1 MAAPVVI
8 ELRGVGK
15 RYLLRQDG
23 RYWVR
28 DLVRRLMG
36 RPVEHAH
43 LWALRGIDL
52 EVREGDVVGIIGE
65 NGSGK
70 TTLLRLLCN
79 VTPPSE
85 GALRINGRVAGLL
98 ELGAGFH
105 PYLTGRENLYLNGS
119 ILGLSKREIDARF
132 DEIVEFSGIGRFID
146 EPVKNYSSG
155 MYVRLGFAIA
165 VNLDPDILVIDEVLA
180 VGDAEF
186 QHKSKSKILEF
197 RDQGKT
203 IVLVSHDLTI
213 IRDLCTRVY
222 WLHRG
227 RIREQGDIE
236 TITSS
241 YILDVARRFGFL
253 TLHHDELSVVFEK
266 GKLIIFWKGIE
277 LTKNSCAGAL
287 LMTPTSWFFSDQA
300 WWEVQESS
308 ARRFVALGRWKLLPL
323 EQRWEVELVSPREI
337 VWTQTLTLSRELAFT
352 NATINLRLSDRY
364 REWWTDLEQGRFPEE
379 FLPGA
384 AQRILVESKE
394 RVLGVRPFSLGDVC
408 VPGISVRVLEPDQ
421 GILLQAMNTESFLRS
436 RDIQAV
442 RVEGMRTYPAGTR
455 FTTRVSIRI
464 EEEV

>member
-203 IVLVSHDLTI
+203 IVLCSHLLADVQDVCDRIGILHLGELKELGRVESLLQVRDVTE
-213 IRDLCTRVY
+213 IRASGLSKEAEEEIQQVIKRHKGELISV
-222 WLHRG
+222 G
-227 RIREQGDIE
+227 NP
-236 TITSS
+236 TSS
-241 YILDVARRFGFL
+241 LEELFLGIIAESEARPGRRVRGGA
-253 TLHHDELSVVFEK
+253 DK
-266 GKLIIFWKGIE
+266 GPG
-277 LTKNSCAGAL
+277 GD
-287 LMTPTSWFFSDQA
+287 SD
-300 WWEVQESS
+300 
-308 ARRFVALGRWKLLPL
+308 
-323 EQRWEVELVSPREI
+323 
-337 VWTQTLTLSRELAFT
+337 
-352 NATINLRLSDRY
+352 
-364 REWWTDLEQGRFPEE
+364 
-379 FLPGA
+379 A
-384 AQRILVESKE
+384 A
-394 RVLGVRPFSLGDVC
+394 
-408 VPGISVRVLEPDQ
+408 
-421 GILLQAMNTESFLRS
+421 
-436 RDIQAV
+436 
-442 RVEGMRTYPAGTR
+442 
-455 FTTRVSIRI
+455 
-464 EEEV
+464 